1 MKTKLHGSI
10 IVTYRCN
17 AKCNMCNVW
26 HHPSTRQEEIGLE
39 TFEKLP
45 EMFFANVT
53 GGEPFIRKDLPDI
66 IAILR
71 RKSRRIVLSSNGYF
85 TQRIISLFKKY
96 PDIGIRIS
104 VEGLP
109 KTNDSIRGIPEG
121 FDRTL
126 RTLLI
131 LREMGVKDIG
141 FAMTLQDINAPD
153 LTYLYHLAKA
163 LGYEFATASLH
174 NSHYFHKL
182 DNRIGDVE
190 AVAEQIQ
197 KLIQLMLK
205 SKRPKEWFRAY
216 YNHGLIHYIR
226 GNPRLL
232 PCEMGEDGFF
242 LDPFGDILACNGMN
256 EKMTMGN
263 LKHQTWEDIWRSRQ
277 ATDVRETVRSCT
289 KNCWMIGSAAPAI
302 WRHPVKPMR
311 WVAANKLR
319 SVFGKAPTAVPGSAV
334 DAIGSVPG
342 ACLRGH

>member
-26 HHPSTRQEEIGLE
+26 HHPSDRQEEVGLE

-66 IAILR
+66 IEILR

-85 TQRIISLFKKY
+85 TQRIISLFQKY
-96 PDIGIRIS
+96 PDLGIRIS

-109 KTNDSIRGIPEG
+109 KTNDTIRGIPEG

-131 LREMGVKDIG
+131 LREMGIKDIG

-153 LTYLYHLAKA
+153 LPYLYHLAKA
-163 LGYEFATASLH
+163 LGYEFATATLH

-182 DNRIGDVE
+182 DNRIGKVD

-205 SKRPKEWFRAY
+205 SKKPKEWFRAY
-216 YNHGLIHYIR
+216 YNYGLIHYIH
-226 GNPRLL
+226 GNARLL

-256 EKMTMGN
+256 DKLPMGN
-263 LKHQTWEDIWRSRQ
+263 LKHQAWEDIWNSQQAASVRQ
-277 ATDVRETVRSCT
+277 AVRTCP
-289 KNCWMIGSAAPAI
+289 KNCWMIGSVAPAI
-302 WRHPVKPMR
+302 WHHPLQPMK
-311 WVAANKLR
+311 WVAVNKLR
-319 SVFGKAPTAVPGSAV
+319 SAFGKAPLVAVEPVRPCDPVPGH
-334 DAIGSVPG
+334 P
-342 ACLRGH
+342 